1 MSKPVVQTGLSARH
15 PLSLLALTI
24 AALLTGTSAAHD
36 RQQPADELFALSL
49 DELMN
54 VQVTGAA
61 VRDLGLSEQAETGNP
76 FHWSILDIAAS
87 VETIDHNT
95 MQARSL
101 NNVIEAAENLVGV
114 LSGDSPAEPHSFSMR
129 GFSRDSVNVLHDGI
143 SMGIAS
149 LNTRPQPTFNLAQ
162 LEITKGAATLQH
174 GQGAAAGSIN
184 FITRKPLIGSR
195 QVSEAIVEYGSHA
208 SQQLS
213 LGVSGP
219 VNTDSAYRIDLSHQ
233 QSDGWVDDASS
244 RALTLTGGLR
254 WQPRQD
260 LELGVSLNYLDDE
273 LPAYWGTPL
282 VPRALARDP
291 VSGVVDT
298 DDDRV
303 IDADT
308 IGNNYN
314 VADHEIGSESL
325 WTRVD
330 LQYDLD
336 PHSHV
341 HASVY
346 RFNAERDWR
355 NAENYRFNADTGV
368 VERDRFLV
376 QHDRRLNGLRAG
388 YIRLGDW
395 LGRANRFALT
405 VEWSVNDFERD
416 IGFDVDNPE
425 PFVDTVDLYDPVPG
439 SFGAVDIRPDGVR
452 TEIQALVLENALA
465 LTEQLRLDLAIRQ
478 EWIGLDR
485 WRRNFNGEFISRT
498 LLDKTFEQQ
507 AYRVGLL
514 HKLSPKLS
522 VYGHVG
528 EQHDPF
534 ESDIANVF
542 FANSFKP
549 SDVRQ
554 YEIGLKSLL
563 ADDRIELT
571 AAWFDIHKHQR
582 VQRSDASFINNEQ
595 DSQGLEL
602 ALRAQLTDDVRLG
615 GNLAYTDTAYQ
626 QFYDAVIDANVDG
639 NRPVNAPEHMASLW
653 ASINRIAELPIELG
667 AGLYYVSERFADSPN
682 RITLE
687 RYTLINAFVA
697 YAQDRYRLAFNVRN
711 VSDEIY
717 APWSDTTYP
726 NQIALGAPRS
736 YELSLQLKF

>member
-1 MSKPVVQTGLSARH
+1 MSKTVVLAGASLRYPLSA
-15 PLSLLALTI
+15 LALASLLAGA
-24 AALLTGTSAAHD
+24 AALAHE
-36 RQQPADELFALSL
+36 RRPPADQLFELSL

-61 VRDLGLSEQAETGNP
+61 VRDLGLDEHAETGNP
-76 FHWSILDIAAS
+76 FHWAMLDITAS

-143 SMGIAS
+143 SMGIAT
-149 LNTRPQPTFNLAQ
+149 LNTRPQATFNLAQ

-184 FITRKPLIGSR
+184 FITRKPLIGS
-195 QVSEAIVEYGSHA
+195 QHVTEAIVEYGSHA

-213 LGVSGP
+213 LGVTGP
-219 VNTDSAYRIDLSHQ
+219 LNNASAYRFDLSHQ
-233 QSDGWVDDASS
+233 QSDGWVDDTDSH
-244 RALTLTGGLR
+244 ALTLTGGLR
-254 WQPRQD
+254 WQPSD
-260 LELGVSLNYLDDE
+260 ALELGFSLNYLDDE

-282 VPRALARDP
+282 VPRALAHDP
-291 VSGVVDT
+291 VRGVVDT

-303 IDADT
+303 IDDDT

-314 VADHEIGSESL
+314 VSDHEIHSESL
-325 WTRVD
+325 WTRID

-336 PHSHV
+336 SSRHV

-346 RFNAERDWR
+346 HFDAERDWR
-355 NAENYRFNADTGV
+355 NAENYRFDPDTGV

-376 QHDRRLNGLRAG
+376 QHERDLSGLRTG
-388 YIRLGDW
+388 YIQHGEW
-395 LGRANRFALT
+395 FGRANRFALSI
-405 VEWSVNDFERD
+405 EYSDNDFTRN
-416 IGFDVDNPE
+416 IGFDADNPE
-425 PFVDTVDLYDPVPG
+425 PFVDTVDLYAPVAG

-452 TEIQALVLENALA
+452 TEIQAIVLENALA
-465 LTEQLRLDLAIRQ
+465 LTEQLRLDVAIRQ

-485 WRRNFNGEFISRT
+485 WRRNFNGDFISRT
-498 LLDKTFEQQ
+498 LLDKRFDQHG
-507 AYRVGLL
+507 YRIGVLQKFG
-514 HKLSPKLS
+514 PKLS

-528 EQHDPF
+528 RQHDPF

-542 FANSFKP
+542 FAESFKP

-554 YEIGLKSLL
+554 YEIGLKRLL

-571 AAWFDIHKHQR
+571 AAWFDIHKRQR
-582 VQRSDASFINNEQ
+582 VQRSDAAFINNEQ

-615 GNLAYTDTAYQ
+615 GNLAYTDTEYLQ
-626 QFYDAVIDANVDG
+626 YYDAVIDAQVDG
-639 NRPVNAPEHMASLW
+639 NRPVNAPETMASLW
-653 ASINRIAELPIELG
+653 ASINRLAELPIELG
-667 AGLYYVSERFADSPN
+667 AGVYYVSERFADSQN
-682 RITLE
+682 RITLD
-687 RYTLINAFVA
+687 RYTLLNAFVA
-697 YAQDRYRLAFNVRN
+697 YAQDRYRIAFNVRN
-711 VSDEIY
+711 ASDERY

-736 YELSLQLKF
+736 YELSLQMKF